1 MAKSKLQGITLEIG
15 GDTTALSKALKKP
28 NTEAY
33 ELQGKLKAVNQALK
47 VDPTNIELLAKKQR
61 VLGEAVDKNKEKL
74 NMLKEAQQQ
83 FIDSGKNIDSAEYIE
98 LERQIKNTEQ
108 TIKDLVN
115 SKMYLVKRYR
125 LLESKLKKWELTSKM
140 LERN

>member
-47 VDPTNIELLAKKQR
+47 VDPTYIELLAKKQR

-74 NMLKEAQQQ
+74 NMLKEAQLSLLAG
-83 FIDSGKNIDSAEYIE
+83 DN
-98 LERQIKNTEQ
+98 RVQ
-108 TIKDLVN
+108 TQTQDF
-115 SKMYLVKRYR
+115 
-125 LLESKLKKWELTSKM
+125 
-140 LERN
+140 

>member
-47 VDPTNIELLAKKQR
+47 VDPTNIELLAQKQR
-61 VLGEAVDKNKEKL
+61 LLGEAVDKNKEKL

-108 TIKDLVN
+108 TIKRLSEQQNVFSEKEQDFGN
-115 SKMYLVKRYR
+115 KAEKM
-125 LLESKLKKWELTSKM
+125 
-140 LERN
+140 